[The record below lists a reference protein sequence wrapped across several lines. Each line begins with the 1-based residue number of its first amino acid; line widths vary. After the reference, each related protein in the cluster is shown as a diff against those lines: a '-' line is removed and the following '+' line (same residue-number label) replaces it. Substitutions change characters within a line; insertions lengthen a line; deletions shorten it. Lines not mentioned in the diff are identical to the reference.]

1 MLSPVLFCLYLDG
14 LLSLLAK
21 SGVGCLVGDCYVGA
35 LAYADDIVLLA
46 PTANAMRHMLQI
58 CDIYASDYSIVFN
71 ASKSKCI
78 FVQSCRDIASSF
90 GPKSEF
96 FIGGN
101 LIEYVEQW
109 PHLGHIVTDSLE
121 DAADIASRRNSLCS
135 QINNLLCYFC
145 KLRHVTKQSLMFSFC
160 TNFYGSELWDLGNP
174 SVQDFCIA

>member
-21 SGVGCLVGDCYVGA
+21 SSVSCLDGECYVGA
-35 LAYADDIVLLA
+35 LACADDIVLLA
-46 PTANAMRHMLQI
+46 PMANAMRHLLKI

-71 ASKSKCI
+71 ASKSKFI

-101 LIEYVEQW
+101 LIEYVKQL
-109 PHLGHIVTDSLE
+109 PHLGHIVTYSLE
-121 DAADIASRRNSLCS
+121 DVADIASRRNSVCG
-135 QINNLLCYFC
+135 QINNLLCYF
-145 KLRHVTKQSLMFSFC
+145 
-160 TNFYGSELWDLGNP
+160 GN
-174 SVQDFCIA
+174 

>member
-1 MLSPVLFCLYLDG
+1 MQGAVLSPVLFCLYLDG

-21 SGVGCLVGDCYVGA
+21 SGVGCLVGECYVGA

-46 PTANAMRHMLQI
+46 PTADAMRHMLKI

-78 FVQSCRDIASSF
+78 FVQSCCDIASSF
-90 GPKSEF
+90 DHKSEF

-101 LIEYVEQW
+101 LIEYVKQW

-121 DAADIASRRNSLCS
+121 DAADIASRQNSLCG
-135 QINNLLCYFC
+135 QMN
-145 KLRHVTKQSLMFSFC
+145 
-160 TNFYGSELWDLGNP
+160 NFYVILACYEAVANVLVLY
-174 SVQDFCIA
+174 